1 MTEIGISVGSVLV
14 FIFGTIIIGS
24 KIVPRIVN
32 FIGRLNKP
40 DLLIITILGIVFTL
54 SYIAY
59 EIGISIATGAFFAGV
74 LIAGSKVQVV
84 TKVMATPIR
93 DMFAAALLCFC
104 WCTDGYHPFANIYY
118 TCNYSDIGLSW
129 GKINCCVCGS

>member
-1 MTEIGISVGSVLV
+1 MLAILQSIASTGHLSMTEIGISVGSVLV

-54 SYIAY
+54 SYTGVIR
-59 EIGISIATGAFFAGV
+59 EEEPGGRKMKIG
-74 LIAGSKVQVV
+74 
-84 TKVMATPIR
+84 
-93 DMFAAALLCFC
+93 
-104 WCTDGYHPFANIYY
+104 
-118 TCNYSDIGLSW
+118 
-129 GKINCCVCGS
+129 